1 MSDYVIG
8 SISFSDWF
16 STNTNNYRKQVSK
29 CACVS
34 KVRSWTAESEDAY
47 RVYFSFP
54 GIKQEDVTVEFSR
67 DGSEM
72 YINVKAERSLVTG
85 EKVEKCSTDTI
96 VYDEERTIIFEKEVD
111 QAGTKAKYRTD
122 GILEIYAPF
131 SKEVEKRKVHVE

>member
-1 MSDYVIG
+1 
-8 SISFSDWF
+8 
-16 STNTNNYRKQVSK
+16 
-29 CACVS
+29 
-34 KVRSWTAESEDAY
+34 
-47 RVYFSFP
+47 
-54 GIKQEDVTVEFSR
+54 
-67 DGSEM
+67 M